1 MIKTTVIAIT
11 ATVLLAA
18 CGGPEKKVLVMSRGT
33 ITVNGNL
40 ITIKD
45 GTGHA
50 EQEVTVSGNAIT
62 IDKDGDKKDV
72 AVTETGYYILNY
84 KSDTVI
90 GAKQKLG
97 VDLNNKG
104 IITQE
109 QMQGILDS
117 LNNLVLGKNVSA
129 ANQNYFI
136 LPGNLQKISANVNA
150 RVYGPFRKIAAEQQL
165 DDDGKEP
172 EIYKFYTNREMRDQ
186 IEAKSKMLIG
196 KD

>member
-1 MIKTTVIAIT
+1 MIKTTVIAIA

-50 EQEVTVSGNAIT
+50 EQEVTVSGDALT

-109 QMQGILDS
+109 QMQGKLNILTNKAS
-117 LNNLVLGKNVSA
+117 LKRVLAVTTNHNIHPTYLTKRSD
-129 ANQNYFI
+129 NY
-136 LPGNLQKISANVNA
+136 N
-150 RVYGPFRKIAAEQQL
+150 
-165 DDDGKEP
+165 
-172 EIYKFYTNREMRDQ
+172 
-186 IEAKSKMLIG
+186 
-196 KD
+196 

>member
-1 MIKTTVIAIT
+1 MKQTISALAAI
-11 ATVLLAA
+11 VLLAA
-18 CGGPEKKVLVMSRGT
+18 CGKPEKKVLVMSRGT
-33 ITVNGNL
+33 ITVNGNA

-50 EQEVTVSGNAIT
+50 EQEVTVSGNVLT
-62 IDKDGDKKDV
+62 VDKDGDKKDV
-72 AVTETGYYILNY
+72 AITETGYYILNY
-84 KSDTVI
+84 KTDTVI

-117 LNNLVLGKNVSA
+117 LNNLVLGKNVSV

-150 RVYGPFRKIAAEQQL
+150 RVYGPFRKIAAQQEM
-165 DDDGKEP
+165 DEDGKEP

-186 IEAKSKMLIG
+186 IEAKAKMLIG